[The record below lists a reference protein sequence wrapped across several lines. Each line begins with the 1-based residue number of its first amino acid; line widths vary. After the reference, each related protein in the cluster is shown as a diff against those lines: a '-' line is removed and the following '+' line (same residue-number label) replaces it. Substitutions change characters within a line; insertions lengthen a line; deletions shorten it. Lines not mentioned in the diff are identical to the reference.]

1 MNSTVVKELNI
12 RELQAVEFEAAAH
25 LLGRGMRDNP
35 NNVQAFRC
43 EPAYRERALA
53 KMFLPVLRRTHAKG
67 NVFGAFDKGKMV
79 GVCAMTAPG
88 QCQVNTCEKL
98 RIIPAI
104 FLGNP
109 LSTPLRILHWVGE
122 WSRRDPGEPHWHL
135 GPVAVDSRLQGQG
148 IGRAMMA
155 DFCARMNEQSA
166 LSYSETDKFQN
177 VRFYQKFGFSVVAEA
192 EILGVPNWFMSR
204 PG

>member
-79 GVCAMTAPG
+79 AVCAMTAPG

-98 RIIPAI
+98 RTIPAI
-104 FLGNP
+104 FCGKSSQYTTAHFALGWRVVTTR
-109 LSTPLRILHWVGE
+109 SRRTPLAFGA
-122 WSRRDPGEPHWHL
+122 SSG
-135 GPVAVDSRLQGQG
+135 RLPP
-148 IGRAMMA
+148 
-155 DFCARMNEQSA
+155 ARS
-166 LSYSETDKFQN
+166 
-177 VRFYQKFGFSVVAEA
+177 G
-192 EILGVPNWFMSR
+192 NW
-204 PG
+204 PCHDG